1 MTTLSL
7 LGLINIYIIFS
18 LSFFSLFFLSLSLS
32 LFFFSYRSDDIELDF
47 KEISYLVWFSVNFF
61 IRNRSNKT
69 VQHPGTELREPKH
82 VQTSINWRYLQK
94 FTYLARGISDSKTE
108 NSSNWHY
115 LFQGDVKKGGANL
128 NWLCWLKN
136 IYTKPS
142 KFAIANCIEIVK
154 FNTKKDFGK
163 HFFNLSFWLHLCRV
177 WFIQKMLLFTFLL
190 EKEQISASFLDWS
203 LVLNSINDFYNLFF
217 FSSFFRL
224 II

>member
-1 MTTLSL
+1 MPHLWTQDICLFLSL
-7 LGLINIYIIFS
+7 SFSLSLFFSLFFS
-18 LSFFSLFFLSLSLS
+18 LSFFSLYLS
-32 LFFFSYRSDDIELDF
+32 LFLFSVRSDCIELDF

-108 NSSNWHY
+108 NNSSNWHY
-115 LFQGDVKKGGANL
+115 LFQGDVKKGGADL

-142 KFAIANCIEIVK
+142 KFAIANCIEIEK
-154 FNTKKDFGK
+154 FNTKKRFWQIFSLIYHFGYIYVGFDLYK
-163 HFFNLSFWLHLCRV
+163 KCCF
-177 WFIQKMLLFTFLL
+177 LLFF
-190 EKEQISASFLDWS
+190 
-203 LVLNSINDFYNLFF
+203 
-217 FSSFFRL
+217 
-224 II
+224 